1 MLLST
6 TQLVVGCLLFEVS
19 FRQSGHPVWSVL
31 LLAISLL
38 CFWVFARTLLQWPTV
53 VRSVSVRE

>member
-1 MLLST
+1 
-6 TQLVVGCLLFEVS
+6 VVGCVLFEVS

-53 VRSVSVRE
+53 VRSVSF